1 MRGVPAMYPA
11 SMVATR
17 VMLLLRRNPHTT
29 TADVARAAGVPV
41 RTITR
46 MLSQLADDPDR
57 RVRAATAHAVM
68 TATIAIDPAGGALV
82 DGTVTRRKVEALA
95 CAGWPVTAVAA
106 AAGLSRSTLTVGNLR
121 TSVRASTRD
130 AVDVVWVARRFTP
143 GPEPRTTA
151 RAAREGWVPTGAW
164 ANIDDPHDRPD
175 LTVLPPRWAAAVLDR
190 HPEWAPV
197 RRAG

>member
-1 MRGVPAMYPA
+1 MAGHRG
-11 SMVATR
+11 R
-17 VMLLLRRNPHTT
+17 
-29 TADVARAAGVPV
+29 
-41 RTITR
+41 
-46 MLSQLADDPDR
+46 
-57 RVRAATAHAVM
+57 
-68 TATIAIDPAGGALV
+68 
-82 DGTVTRRKVEALA
+82 
-95 CAGWPVTAVAA
+95 A